1 MDYDVIVIGGGPSGL
16 MAAISAAEKNKR
28 VLLIEKGPKLGRKLI
43 MSGGGRCNVTNR
55 RPAEEIIKH
64 IPGNGRFLYSAF
76 HAFDNED
83 IIRFFERLGVAL
95 KEEDH
100 GRMFP
105 VSNSARSVAE
115 AMIQRMEKLGVKFTC
130 KQP

>member
-64 IPGNGRFLYSAF
+64 IPGNGRFY
-76 HAFDNED
+76 
-83 IIRFFERLGVAL
+83 IVRFMPLIMKILFVFL
-95 KEEDH
+95 KDLAW
-100 GRMFP
+100 R
-105 VSNSARSVAE
+105 
-115 AMIQRMEKLGVKFTC
+115 
-130 KQP
+130 